1 MSGPTIEAIA
11 LSALPDRIASSG
23 RLVFLTDIGYPEF
36 GYPPMQ
42 YSEDGIVKGVDIDI
56 GREISAR
63 FGVEARFEDIPL
75 RVIAD
80 ELHAG
85 AGDVVI
91 CGLTDTAER
100 RHRLTFIHY
109 LRIGQ
114 ALIIP
119 AGNPEKLTGPDDLA
133 GRRVFVQEDASN
145 ALSLAALDS
154 GLQGRGLARIDITG
168 VAGTTG
174 EVSRLLVDAVLEGL
188 ADASFVDIH
197 NAQWVAAKHD
207 GLTVAPFVLN
217 ENPAGLAVRPDDLEL
232 QRALQA
238 AVRSMYVDGSMARI
252 LGAWDLERLALA
264 DADDVQISS

>member
-1 MSGPTIEAIA
+1 MDRATIATTA
-11 LSALPDRIASSG
+11 LSAMPERILSSG

-42 YSEDGIVKGVDIDI
+42 YSEDGVVKGLDIDI
-56 GREISAR
+56 GREIGAR
-63 FGVEARFEDIPL
+63 LGVEAQFEDIPL

-85 AGDVVI
+85 TGDVVI

-114 ALIIP
+114 ALIVP
-119 AGNPEKLTGPDDLA
+119 AGNPAKLAGPDDLS
-133 GRRVFVQEDASN
+133 GCRVFVQEDASN
-145 ALSLAALDS
+145 GRSLAALDQD
-154 GLQGRGLARIDITG
+154 LQLRGLAPIKITG
-168 VAGTTG
+168 VTGTTG
-174 EVSRLLVDAVLEGL
+174 EVSRLLVDAVLEGQ

-207 GLTVAPFVLN
+207 GLAVAPFVLN
-217 ENPAGLAVRPDDLEL
+217 ENPAGLAVRPNDLEL
-232 QRALQA
+232 QQALKA
-238 AVRSMYVDGSMARI
+238 AVSAMYLDGSMSRI
-252 LGAWDLERLALA
+252 LGAWDLGRLALA
-264 DADDVQISS
+264 RVDEVRISS

>member
-1 MSGPTIEAIA
+1 MSGATIDTRA
-11 LSALPDRIASSG
+11 LSALPERILSSG
-23 RLVFLTDIGYPEF
+23 RLVFLTDIGYPEI

-42 YSEDGIVKGVDIDI
+42 YSEDGVVKGLDIDI
-56 GREISAR
+56 GREIGAR
-63 FGVEARFEDIPL
+63 LGVEARFEDVPL

-114 ALIIP
+114 ALIVP
-119 AGNPEKLTGPDDLA
+119 AGNPANLASPNDLS

-145 ALSLAALDS
+145 GRSLAALNQD
-154 GLQGRGLARIDITG
+154 LQLRGLAPIKITG

-174 EVSRLLVDAVLEGL
+174 EVSRLLVDAVQKGL

-207 GLTVAPFVLN
+207 GLAVAPFVLN
-217 ENPAGLAVRPDDLEL
+217 ENPAGLAVRPDEVDL
-232 QRALQA
+232 QQALKA
-238 AVRSMYVDGSMARI
+238 AVRAMYIDGSMARI
-252 LGAWDLERLALA
+252 LGVWNLERLALA
-264 DADDVQISS
+264 RVDEVRISS